1 MPMATGIQTG
11 MRTGSRAGMSSGR
24 GRRPPDRRERLV
36 AWLRA
41 RMHWATLLWLLLV
54 LDLGA
59 VGWLWLR
66 PTPSRH
72 AEKQAQR
79 MLDNAL
85 GPGRARLKVVLEPDG
100 RAVCM
105 AVVPPGQAA
114 RVTRLLGATLGLA
127 AERGDSLSVVE
138 VAPPPPSPWPARLAR
153 LALVLAALAG
163 AVVACRSL
171 WWVLVRLGRKLK
183 RAFKQMQGYRA
194 RRARRLAPV
203 TPLKQQVHD
212 SVRDCFDQDPLSLQ
226 VSRNLLALANP
237 RKGAFIEREI
247 VAIRRRL
254 AAERGALL
262 PPLPVVEGPLD
273 GSQWRLLVRGDCV
286 AQGQI
291 FGPENLGQMAQELGQ
306 QLFAELSCRASQW
319 LGLEQV
325 DWMLQQLSQTQP
337 ALVKLV
343 LARWNLA
350 ELTQTL
356 RLLLQRGVSIRDLVP
371 ILEKMAELPH
381 SSPLELVERLAQEGK

>member
-1 MPMATGIQTG
+1 MG
-11 MRTGSRAGMSSGR
+11 TGSRAGMSAGR

-36 AWLRA
+36 AWVRA
-41 RMHWATLLWLLLV
+41 RRHWTTLLGLLLV

-59 VGWLWLR
+59 VSWLWLR
-66 PTPSRH
+66 PTPSRL
-72 AEKQAQR
+72 AENQAQKI
-79 MLDNAL
+79 LDNAL
-85 GPGRARLKVVLEPDG
+85 GPGRARLKVMLESDG

-105 AVVPPGQAA
+105 AVVPPGQTAQ
-114 RVTRLLGATLGLA
+114 VTRLLGATLGLA

-138 VAPPPPSPWPARLAR
+138 VAPPPSSPWPALWSRMALGVAAIVGVGAFCRL
-153 LALVLAALAG
+153 
-163 AVVACRSL
+163 L
-171 WWVLVRLGRKLK
+171 WWLLVRVQRRLK
-183 RAFKQMQGYRA
+183 WALRQLQVYRA

-254 AAERGALL
+254 ASERGALL
-262 PPLPVVEGPLD
+262 PPVPVVEGPLD
-273 GSQWRLLVRGDCV
+273 GSQWRLLVREDCV
-286 AQGQI
+286 AQGQL
-291 FGPENLGQMAQELGQ
+291 FGAANLGQMAQELGQ
-306 QLFAELSCRASQW
+306 QLFTELSSRAGQW
-319 LGLEQV
+319 LGLEEV
-325 DWMLQQLSQTQP
+325 DWMLQQLTQTQP

-343 LARWNLA
+343 LARWKLA
-350 ELTQTL
+350 EITQTL

-381 SSPLELVERLAQEGK
+381 SSSLELVELLEGK